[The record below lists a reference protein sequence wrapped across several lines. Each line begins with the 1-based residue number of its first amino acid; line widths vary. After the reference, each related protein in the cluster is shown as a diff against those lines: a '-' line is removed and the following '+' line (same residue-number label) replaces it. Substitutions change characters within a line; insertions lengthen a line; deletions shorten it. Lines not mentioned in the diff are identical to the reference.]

1 MTQEQE
7 PAGQAALPARL
18 EGPGCV
24 SDKVG
29 DQATEEPDIRQ
40 AADSDPGRHQDR
52 ERSCCR
58 QCVKARVGDR
68 GTTQI
73 SFVFVSSLSVKG
85 RSPVKKDSKV
95 FSRT

>member
-1 MTQEQE
+1 MLINLGRVYRSGCMSDR
-7 PAGQAALPARL
+7 AGGQAA
-18 EGPGCV
+18 
-24 SDKVG
+24 
-29 DQATEEPDIRQ
+29 EEPDVRQ
-40 AADSDPGRHQDR
+40 TADSDPGRHQDR